1 MKSERVG
8 NLTLAKPVAHFFN
21 GLIDSIKIEAT
32 ETVAAR
38 VLLHFGGVAKMDSEF
53 DDSPAGTVTRLI
65 QNLKDGES
73 QAAQRLWELYF
84 RRMVGMAREKL
95 RGMPKRMADEEDVAL
110 SAFHSFCQGAEGG
123 RFTQLIDRENLWP
136 LLVSITAHKAI
147 DLISYHNRQKRG
159 GTGTASSES
168 SVVEKVSNVG
178 SQSGQDKPRSGPATI
193 EFEAIIS
200 KEPTPEFAAQIADEF
215 QSLLS
220 RLDDETLQAVALWKL
235 EGFTN
240 EEIAEKLDC
249 VPRTVERKL
258 QLIRTLWQRSIDD
271 VD

>member
-1 MKSERVG
+1 M
-8 NLTLAKPVAHFFN
+8 N
-21 GLIDSIKIEAT
+21 
-32 ETVAAR
+32 
-38 VLLHFGGVAKMDSEF
+38 SEF
-53 DDSPAGTVTRLI
+53 DDSPQGTVTRLI

-95 RGMPKRMADEEDVAL
+95 QGTPKRMADEEDVAL

-123 RFTQLIDRENLWP
+123 RFTQLVDRENLWP
-136 LLVSITAHKAI
+136 LLVSITAHKAV
-147 DLISYHNRQKRG
+147 DLIRYHNRQKRG
-159 GTGTASSES
+159 GTGRVPTDSSI
-168 SVVEKVSNVG
+168 VDGVAKDG
-178 SQSGQDKPRSGPATI
+178 SQSDAGKPRSGSATI
-193 EFEAIIS
+193 EFKAIIS

-220 RLDDETLQAVALWKL
+220 RLDDETLQSVALWKL

-258 QLIRTLWQRSIDD
+258 QLIRTLWQRSVD
-271 VD
+271 VSE